1 MSEGVSE
8 GDSSFTAGD
17 VWRVCVP
24 LPLPLPHSLTPSLPL
39 RVTPDDPGPLTP
51 TLTTT
56 LTATATATAVKV
68 TTTTHNNIHDTTT
81 TTTTTNTESNLE
93 SNLASNLDST
103 ATTTTTATAT
113 ATARVATSSSS
124 IINKGNTNFNFLA
137 NIENVSPYSRSLEE
151 ADSVNL
157 TIYVNEIFDS
167 VANSGTCGVSSSMGC
182 NIRSALSLCMQNLVT
197 PESNCT
203 IVLPPKE
210 MFVLDVTLGELTI
223 VNGQGTLIINGQGSE
238 FTPNATT
245 LGSMNNI
252 RFMNV
257 SVGNSMGSPIST
269 PQDSISPFHFHLLNI
284 TLDGFGYVDFPGGSL
299 FLQNIAGGS
308 LQDVA
313 CHNSRGSYGAAVYMD
328 NSMNF
333 EFLRSQFIDGIAAGD
348 FT

>member
-1 MSEGVSE
+1 
-8 GDSSFTAGD
+8 
-17 VWRVCVP
+17 
-24 LPLPLPHSLTPSLPL
+24 
-39 RVTPDDPGPLTP
+39 
-51 TLTTT
+51 
-56 LTATATATAVKV
+56 
-68 TTTTHNNIHDTTT
+68 
-81 TTTTTNTESNLE
+81 
-93 SNLASNLDST
+93 
-103 ATTTTTATAT
+103 
-113 ATARVATSSSS
+113 
-124 IINKGNTNFNFLA
+124 
-137 NIENVSPYSRSLEE
+137 
-151 ADSVNL
+151 
-157 TIYVNEIFDS
+157 
-167 VANSGTCGVSSSMGC
+167 MGC

-238 FTPNATT
+238 FSPNVTT

-257 SVGNSMGSPIST
+257 SVGNSMGSPISS
-269 PQDSISPFHFHLLNI
+269 PQDSISPLHFHLLNI